1 MAEASQVP
9 LAAGRNSKK
18 LSKLLCSHSL
28 HRRQKAEYQP
38 DTASAELEHGVQPE
52 PGGGDVSSY
61 LTVETWQRC
70 LTTEGGVSNADFS
83 LGSAMGSLSRP

>member
-9 LAAGRNSKK
+9 LIAGTNPIK
-18 LSKLLCSHSL
+18 LSKLLRSNTL
-28 HRRQKAEYQP
+28 HWRKTAEYWQHTP
-38 DTASAELEHGVQPE
+38 SGELEHGVQPE